1 MRIEGSSCVHLK
13 ESWAALVYL
22 AALLIGAA
30 PLHAQV
36 RGFALSGTVS
46 DSAGT
51 VVRNASVSIKSMTT
65 GLTTETRTDSAG
77 RYSVASLL
85 PGNYTISA
93 SAAGFDTTVARVT
106 IVAEAPQT
114 LNLTMRMSL
123 SLADLGFTPAETR
136 GSSEAQARLDRR
148 SHMLQVHQRLGLITA
163 IPMLATVITGTFAGG
178 HDTSTPDRTAHM
190 VLGSLTTGMY
200 FTTAYFAIAAPKI
213 AGTKTHGP
221 IRLHKALGWI
231 HGPGMI
237 LTPILGAM
245 AYDQKSR
252 GEHVHGIAS
261 QHGTVAII
269 TASAYGLSML
279 SVSLKF

>member
-1 MRIEGSSCVHLK
+1 MHLT
-13 ESWAALVYL
+13 ESRAAVVYM
-22 AALLIGAA
+22 AALLLGAA
-30 PLHAQV
+30 PLQAQV
-36 RGFALSGTVS
+36 SGPILSGTVT

-51 VVRNASVSIKSMTT
+51 ALRNASVSIKNITT
-65 GLTTETRTDSAG
+65 GQTTETRTDSAG

-85 PGNYTISA
+85 PGEYTIVA
-93 SAAGFDTTVARVT
+93 SAAGFETVTARVT
-106 IVAEAPQT
+106 VGAGTPQT
-114 LNLTMRMSL
+114 LNLTLRAGL

-136 GSSEAQARLDRR
+136 GSSEVQARLDRR

-163 IPMLATVITGTFAGG
+163 IPMLATVVTGTFAGG
-178 HDTSTPDRTAHM
+178 HETSTPDRTAHM
-190 VLGSLTTGMY
+190 VLGSVTTGMY
-200 FTTAYFAIAAPKI
+200 FTTAYYAIAAPKI
-213 AGTKTHGP
+213 EGTKTHGP
-221 IRLHKALGWI
+221 IRLHKVLAWI

-279 SVSLKF
+279 AVSVKF